1 MFSISKVM
9 IFFFIVLSTIM
20 FWTTSNVCRY
30 NFTIEKKTNQLNI
43 IAQQIDPSIPM
54 AKVYYFKELNCNKAT
69 LNYDFSRVINNV
81 EVISVMVYQYLTT
94 DILGRSLID

>member
-1 MFSISKVM
+1 LIKTSFIIASI
-9 IFFFIVLSTIM
+9 IFVLAT
-20 FWTTSNVCRY
+20 WATSNVCKY
-30 NFTIEKKTNQLNI
+30 NYVLNKKAKI
-43 IAQQIDPSIPM
+43 IQELSEEVDISIGNT
-54 AKVYYFKELNCNKAT
+54 KIYYFKELNCNKVT

>member
-1 MFSISKVM
+1 MIKTSFIIASI
-9 IFFFIVLSTIM
+9 IFVLAT
-20 FWTTSNVCRY
+20 WATSNVCKY
-30 NFTIEKKTNQLNI
+30 NYVLNKKAKI
-43 IAQQIDPSIPM
+43 IQELSEEVDISIGNT
-54 AKVYYFKELNCNKAT
+54 KIYYFKELNCNKVT

>member
-1 MFSISKVM
+1 LIKTSFIIASI
-9 IFFFIVLSTIM
+9 IFILAT
-20 FWTTSNVCRY
+20 WATSNVCKY
-30 NFTIEKKTNQLNI
+30 NYVLNKKAKI
-43 IAQQIDPSIPM
+43 IQELSEEVDISIGNT
-54 AKVYYFKELNCNKAT
+54 KIYYFKELNCNKAT

>member
-1 MFSISKVM
+1 ME
-9 IFFFIVLSTIM
+9 
-20 FWTTSNVCRY
+20 TSNVCKY
-30 NFTIEKKTNQLNI
+30 NYVLNKKAKI
-43 IAQQIDPSIPM
+43 ILELSEEVDISIGNT
-54 AKVYYFKELNCNKAT
+54 KIYYFKELNCNKAT

>member
-1 MFSISKVM
+1 MIKTSFIIASI
-9 IFFFIVLSTIM
+9 IFILAT
-20 FWTTSNVCRY
+20 WATSNVCKY
-30 NFTIEKKTNQLNI
+30 NYVLNKKAKI
-43 IAQQIDPSIPM
+43 IQELSEEVDISIGNT
-54 AKVYYFKELNCNKAT
+54 KIYYFKELNCNKAT